1 MNKDRVDLGVQ
12 PLIKDEYV
20 YEEVALYFATP
31 ATVGAPIANNTRRVL
46 CTNPTDKVPFVLPRL
61 AVLLGARVVPYPAGY
76 SPAYTGDLTALERTA
91 LGAPRITLKRNTDT
105 AAFAAAADNPIK
117 IYAPTE
123 VHPDGPGPDPDT
135 IGLVTN
141 ELVIGLSKETIG
153 AGTHY
158 AIYGEGATL
167 TNVGAGAETDALDMV
182 RSVATVV
189 YPHGTQAQSDAAMNA
204 PGVIVGVFTNA
215 TAVALKYDVALVL
228 HYRTTRGDFTHYG
241 VFPSLDGKDD
251 VPVPT

>member
-1 MNKDRVDLGVQ
+1 MNKDRVDITEQ

-31 ATVGAPIANNTRRVL
+31 ATVAAPLANNTRRVL
-46 CTNPTDKVPFVLPRL
+46 CTSPTDPVPFVLPRL
-61 AVLLGARVVPYPAGY
+61 AVLLGARVVPYPPGY
-76 SPAYTGDLTALERTA
+76 SPVYTGDLTDAERAA
-91 LGAPRITLKRNTDT
+91 LGAPRLTLRRNTDT
-105 AAFAAAADNPIK
+105 AAYAAMGDNPIR

-123 VHPDGPGPDPDT
+123 VHPGGAGPDPDT
-135 IGLVTN
+135 IGLVTDKF
-141 ELVIGLSKETIG
+141 VIGLNAATIG

-167 TNVGAGAETDALDMV
+167 TNVGAGQETDDLDMI
-182 RSVATVV
+182 RAVASVV

-204 PGVIVGVFTNA
+204 PGVVVGVYTEA
-215 TAVALKYDVALVL
+215 GGRALRYDVAIVL

-241 VFPSLDGKDD
+241 VFPSLDGKND
-251 VPVPT
+251 VPCPT